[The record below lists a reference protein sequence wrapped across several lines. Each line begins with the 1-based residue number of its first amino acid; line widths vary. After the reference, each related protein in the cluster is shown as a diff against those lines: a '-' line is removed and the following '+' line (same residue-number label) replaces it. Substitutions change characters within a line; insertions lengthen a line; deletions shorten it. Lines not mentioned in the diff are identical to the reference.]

1 MFYLVSFNWV
11 WKPTWW
17 WSSAGQPTLEP
28 SSCQTCNVTKCE
40 LVKGGSKREIMHC
53 SIANVPTHLNIWTLD
68 LLDHTAWHK
77 GLCKAHHPPV
87 SGDEAGL
94 PLITPQSTPAYDIK
108 AFEERVSEGYAQRT
122 MVGSIYLLRKAPR
135 AMVSSHNRSP
145 AGWHPLQIPT
155 ASSLKEY
162 HSDYEC

>member
-1 MFYLVSFNWV
+1 MFYLVSFNWVFYLVSFNWV

-17 WSSAGQPTLEP
+17 WSSAGQPTLAT

-40 LVKGGSKREIMHC
+40 LVKGGLNREIMHC
-53 SIANVPTHLNIWTLD
+53 SIANVPMVVAHTKHTGNTCAQQATVSSRLNPR
-68 LLDHTAWHK
+68 
-77 GLCKAHHPPV
+77 PPV

-122 MVGSIYLLRKAPR
+122 MVGSTYLLRKAPR
-135 AMVSSHNRSP
+135 AMVSSRNRSP
-145 AGWHPLQIPT
+145 AGWHP
-155 ASSLKEY
+155 
-162 HSDYEC
+162 